1 MGAALLLPG
10 MLQAQVYTIHIPKTE
25 VPSKI
30 ELSVAYPAGGGSVQ
44 TGAGEMPAATRIG
57 DWEVTVALDADRCE
71 ISCVY
76 RRIRDLTHLLPP
88 VAEIRLYTGS
98 RSQPAT
104 IMVDPA
110 GLRLPLAASRVLTA
124 VEQPGIP
131 ARRLFA
137 AILMRSEGDRTP
149 LTAAPLVTSGHKPKV
164 TVPAAVPLRI

>member
-25 VPSKI
+25 LPSRV
-30 ELSVAYPAGGGSVQ
+30 EWSVAYAAGGNVK
-44 TGAGEMPAATRIG
+44 TGAGEMPAATRVG
-57 DWEVTVALDADRCE
+57 DWEVTVALDAGRCE

-88 VAEIRLYTGS
+88 VTEIRLYTGS

-110 GLRLPLAASRVLTA
+110 GLRLPLAASRVLTVA
-124 VEQPGIP
+124 QQPGMP

-137 AILMRSEGDRTP
+137 AILMRGEGDRTP
-149 LTAAPLVTSGHKPKV
+149 STGALSVTSGHQPKV
-164 TVPAAVPLRI
+164 TVRAAVPLRI